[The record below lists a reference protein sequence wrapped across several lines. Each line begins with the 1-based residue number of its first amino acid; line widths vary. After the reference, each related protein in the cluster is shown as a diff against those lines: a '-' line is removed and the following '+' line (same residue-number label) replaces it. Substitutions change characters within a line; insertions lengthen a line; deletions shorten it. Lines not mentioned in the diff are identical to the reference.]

1 MEDKTSYNG
10 PIPVVVNPTITV
22 SDLKILVQN
31 EFEFPVGVQVSILP
45 IFKWQLFLKARPFF
59 PSKTNTV

>member
-1 MEDKTSYNG
+1 MYVEDKTSYNG

-31 EFEFPVGVQVSILP
+31 EFEFPVGVQVSISSM
-45 IFKWQLFLKARPFF
+45 FYVCVFCTKFLCQKLQR
-59 PSKTNTV
+59 